1 MLTRLLVTGSAVIVM
16 AGCHGDGMMSMSPT
30 GMMNTRAVFA
40 TNGETIFRTGRNQE
54 GIVMQDLS
62 RSEMPMAHACVSCH
76 GPNGEG
82 MSMSMMGRSA
92 PSIRFRDLSDPAQH
106 RVPYTEALVKRFL
119 DQEIKSDGTAA
130 RTGVAWKMSEQ
141 DKDDLIA
148 FLKTL

>member
-1 MLTRLLVTGSAVIVM
+1 MLIRLLATGSAVMVI
-16 AGCHGDGMMSMSPT
+16 AACHGDGMMPMSPT
-30 GMMNTRAVFA
+30 GMMDSGAVFA
-40 TNGETIFRTGRNQE
+40 SNGETIFRTGRNQA

-82 MSMSMMGRSA
+82 MSMLMMGRSP

-106 RVPYTEALVKRFL
+106 RVPYTETLLKRFL
-119 DQEIKSDGTAA
+119 DQETKSDGTPA

-141 DKDDLIA
+141 DEDDLIA